1 MQQSNLYI
9 ISFTVLMTIFFGTLL
24 SLTRMTLEPRQ
35 KKQEEID
42 TKKKILGAVVNVSEY
57 DPEKILSIYNERMQS
72 MVLNYDNEV
81 VETDSKGNKIIAENI
96 NIQKNYKL
104 DPKER
109 MYPIFMYKN
118 IESGDT
124 EAYIFPMFGNGLWD
138 WISAYVA
145 LEKDLNTV
153 MGISFDHKIETPGLG
168 ARISSNEIQDRYKK
182 KKIFDD
188 TGDFISITMLKGEN
202 NKGINVHQ
210 VDGMSGATITGNGVN
225 KMIFHYLECYSSFIE
240 ENKLDQAIK
249 ISKN

>member
-1 MQQSNLYI
+1 
-9 ISFTVLMTIFFGTLL
+9 
-24 SLTRMTLEPRQ
+24 
-35 KKQEEID
+35 
-42 TKKKILGAVVNVSEY
+42 
-57 DPEKILSIYNERMQS
+57 
-72 MVLNYDNEV
+72 
-81 VETDSKGNKIIAENI
+81 
-96 NIQKNYKL
+96 
-104 DPKER
+104 
-109 MYPIFMYKN
+109 
-118 IESGDT
+118 
-124 EAYIFPMFGNGLWD
+124 
-138 WISAYVA
+138 
-145 LEKDLNTV
+145 

-168 ARISSNEIQDRYKK
+168 ARIASNEIQDRYKK